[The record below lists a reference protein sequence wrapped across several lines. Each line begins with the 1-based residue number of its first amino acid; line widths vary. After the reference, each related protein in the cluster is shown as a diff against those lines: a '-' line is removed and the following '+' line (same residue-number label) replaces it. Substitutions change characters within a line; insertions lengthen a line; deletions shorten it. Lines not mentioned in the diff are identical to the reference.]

1 MNRFVSFFSSPP
13 DKHINSNSHLT
24 NSSSSEMIAATSR
37 PRISRNNNNN
47 QTRIGR
53 SNGDRTAI
61 TPHSSRANYHP
72 TYNSSQSDASDSE
85 DEDIQHASAAPKRRR
100 SDQRDL
106 RYNHE
111 DDDIPQHS
119 DGEES
124 LLKKPRRNPPSN
136 NSNLTSQNHRESSPT
151 VRDDRDRE
159 DLIATIN
166 QLKNKLK
173 SAQDRIKEAERSLQV
188 AKYGKTKR
196 SRGKNDDATTRQ
208 YKSELR
214 AYIKYDLGR
223 KLKFLPTHWELW
235 SDKERSVCQM
245 VLKSIKFHPDATDEE
260 KMTVWSN
267 VLAPNMN
274 ILFSDYKNKIHQ
286 PMRLHYMS
294 KCVMIFLFPSHKLIY
309 FSIKF
314 HITEQDDLIVFNGVF
329 SDVTVK
335 SWFDKTIDQVFNDER
350 LLKNMI
356 TFLLNYALHA
366 VPKDETY
373 SSVKAGQL
381 ALYDDDILR
390 RKSQMGFPVSLS
402 T

>member
-1 MNRFVSFFSSPP
+1 MDWPWRNTATMTKIDSAPVFKPQQPQTAHSHFVASTSTPAYPHPPPSYLITAPKHTMNRLVSFFSSPP
-13 DKHINSNSHLT
+13 DKRINNNSHH
-24 NSSSSEMIAATSR
+24 SSSSEMIASTNRPRTSR
-37 PRISRNNNNN
+37 NDNNN

-53 SNGDRTAI
+53 SGDRTAI
-61 TPHSSRANYHP
+61 TPHSSRSNYHA
-72 TYNSSQSDASDSE
+72 TNNYYSQSDASDSE
-85 DEDIQHASAAPKRRR
+85 EEDADIQHAAAPKRRR
-100 SDQRDL
+100 SIQRDQHH
-106 RYNHE
+106 NHE
-111 DDDIPQHS
+111 DDDTQHS

-124 LLKKPRRNPPSN
+124 LFKKPRRSPPSN

-151 VRDDRDRE
+151 VRDDRE

-166 QLKNKLK
+166 QLKKKLK
-173 SAQDRIKEAERSLQV
+173 LAQDRIKETERSLQV

-196 SRGKNDDATTRQ
+196 SRTKNDDATTRQ

-223 KLKFLPTHWELW
+223 KLKFLPAHWELW

-294 KCVMIFLFPSHKLIY
+294 KCVMIFLFPSHKLMY
-309 FSIKF
+309 FSI
-314 HITEQDDLIVFNGVF
+314 
-329 SDVTVK
+329 
-335 SWFDKTIDQVFNDER
+335 
-350 LLKNMI
+350 
-356 TFLLNYALHA
+356 
-366 VPKDETY
+366 
-373 SSVKAGQL
+373 
-381 ALYDDDILR
+381 
-390 RKSQMGFPVSLS
+390 
-402 T
+402 